1 MTRYLLLLQYDGTDF
16 CGWQRQKN
24 GVSVQETVERA
35 LKTVFSVETAVTGSG
50 RTDAG
55 VSAAGQVAHFDADLS
70 VPPEKIAK
78 ALNGVLPPSVRVLK
92 SEVAPEGF
100 HARFS
105 AKQKTYVY
113 TFYTAETELPLLS
126 RFAAREIVF
135 PHTESGFGGRNCT
148 PPAESVAVSA
158 GQNIVTK
165 PGQNSGANAGRN
177 PGANEAPNA
186 AANCMERSRK
196 EGDVLDFPAMER
208 AAKTLLGT
216 HDFAAFS
223 STGSEVKDTV
233 RTVYRSDLEAEK
245 LPREMGGG
253 MLYRYTVTGSGFLYN
268 MVRIIAG
275 TLIAVGNHKR
285 GEDVFLS
292 AFSSGNRDD
301 LGKTAKAC
309 GLILQSV
316 EYPAV
321 FSDFSEKA

>member
-35 LKTVFSVETAVTGSG
+35 LKTVFSVETTVTGSG

-135 PHTESGFGGRNCT
+135 PHTERGSADRNCT
-148 PPAESVAVSA
+148 PPAESAAVSA
-158 GQNIVTK
+158 EQNITTK
-165 PGQNSGANAGRN
+165 TGQNSGRN

-233 RTVYRSDLEAEK
+233 RTVYRSDLEAER

-253 MLYRYTVTGSGFLYN
+253 ILYRYTVTGSGFLYN

-275 TLIAVGNHKR
+275 TLITVGNHKR

-309 GLILQSV
+309 GLILRSV

>member
-35 LKTVFSVETAVTGSG
+35 LKTVFSVETTVTGSG

-135 PHTESGFGGRNCT
+135 PHTERGSADRNCT
-148 PPAESVAVSA
+148 PPAESAAVSA
-158 GQNIVTK
+158 EQNITTK
-165 PGQNSGANAGRN
+165 TGQNAGRN

-233 RTVYRSDLEAEK
+233 RTVYRSDLEAER

-253 MLYRYTVTGSGFLYN
+253 ILYRYTVTGSGFLYN

-275 TLIAVGNHKR
+275 TLITVGNHKR

-309 GLILQSV
+309 GLILRSV

>member
-1 MTRYLLLLQYDGTDF
+1 M
-16 CGWQRQKN
+16 K
-24 GVSVQETVERA
+24 
-35 LKTVFSVETAVTGSG
+35 
-50 RTDAG
+50 
-55 VSAAGQVAHFDADLS
+55 SA
-70 VPPEKIAK
+70 
-78 ALNGVLPPSVRVLK
+78 
-92 SEVAPEGF
+92 VAPEGF

-105 AKQKTYVY
+105 AKKKTYVY

-135 PHTESGFGGRNCT
+135 PHTERGSADKNCT

-165 PGQNSGANAGRN
+165 TVQN
-177 PGANEAPNA
+177 PGANEAPDVV
-186 AANCMERSRK
+186 ANFMECSRK

-223 STGSEVKDTV
+223 STGSEVKDTI
-233 RTVYRSDLEAEK
+233 RTVYRSDLEAER
-245 LPREMGGG
+245 LPRETGGG
-253 MLYRYTVTGSGFLYN
+253 ILYRYTVTGSGFLYN

-292 AFSSGNRDD
+292 AFSSGNRGD

-309 GLILQSV
+309 GLILRSV
-316 EYPAV
+316 EYPEV
-321 FSDFSEKA
+321 FSDFPEKA

>member
-35 LKTVFSVETAVTGSG
+35 LKIALSVETTVTGSG

-55 VSAAGQVAHFDADLS
+55 VSAAGQVAHFDAELS
-70 VPPEKIAK
+70 IPPEKIAK

-135 PHTESGFGGRNCT
+135 PHPESGENGRNCT
-148 PPAESVAVSA
+148 PSVESIAARA
-158 GQNIVTK
+158 GQNIATK
-165 PGQNSGANAGRN
+165 TAQNSGVNTAPNTT
-177 PGANEAPNA
+177 ANEVPDAT
-186 AANCMERSRK
+186 ANSIECSRK

-223 STGSEVKDTV
+223 SAGSEVKDTV
-233 RTVYRSDLEAEK
+233 RTVFRSDIEAEK

-285 GEDVFLS
+285 GEDVFLR
-292 AFSSGNRDD
+292 AFSSKNRDD

-309 GLILQSV
+309 GLSLWSV
-316 EYPAV
+316 EYPAI
-321 FSDFSEKA
+321 FGDFSEKA